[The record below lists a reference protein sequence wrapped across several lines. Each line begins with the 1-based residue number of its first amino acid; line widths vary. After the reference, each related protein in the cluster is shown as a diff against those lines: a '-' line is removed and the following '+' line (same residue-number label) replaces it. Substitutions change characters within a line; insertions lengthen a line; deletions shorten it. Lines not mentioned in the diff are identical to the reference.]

1 MNPVKR
7 LVGVYRKNFEM
18 PMPEEGVK
26 MNVYTS
32 LGIIAVVCIMLPCCL
47 IMGYLSYVMTL
58 AMMVEGNRINGLIS
72 EMHILSAFAMVL
84 GMPVVFNVIFFSSD
98 REHMV
103 TLPIKSHQLLAAKF
117 FHTFLA
123 ESVMEFLIFISIF
136 IGFFIA
142 AANSF
147 GLLNALHPV
156 SVIAAVTGIILT
168 PLLPLVYCCLISLI
182 LMAVLKNVRSIK
194 TFYRSSTVLMA
205 IFIALFIYSFKDM
218 GTISFDNYMDSLA
231 ADNNFF
237 IRVCN
242 IIFFTTPQLCKAMA
256 WQSIPQLLLYYLSN
270 AAAVAAILLLGSLLY
285 QSGLYT
291 AAALGSR
298 KKRADKSK
306 LNLASTNLFTSYF
319 AKELRVLTRTRA
331 YASNCVY
338 INIIWPAGIALFFF
352 ITKDNESIAQFLQ
365 YYREGY
371 ERALLIILLAVIF
384 ISFVASAMNSLA
396 STAFTREG
404 SHVDI
409 IKYIPVDYKTQ
420 MYVKAAVAVAI
431 TAPFLILAVIAAAF
445 FLGFSPLMALY
456 YCVIALEVLFIS
468 VIIGLYLDSTSPYTL
483 WDDEYSA
490 LRGNLNS
497 FFNMAVMIVMGLLIC
512 GMFFLLYE
520 LLHLPLIAVYISL
533 PVFLGI
539 INAAAFVYGRRRI
552 ISNMEQ
558 LY

>member
-7 LVGVYRKNFEM
+7 LTGIYRKNFEM

-47 IMGYLSYVMTL
+47 IMGYLSYVMTM
-58 AMMVEGNRINGLIS
+58 AMMVEGNRVNGLIS

-84 GMPVVFNVIFFSSD
+84 GMPVVFNVLFFSSD

-103 TLPIKSHQLLAAKF
+103 TLPIKSHHLLAAKF
-117 FHTFLA
+117 FHTFFA

-136 IGFFIA
+136 IGFFTA
-142 AANSF
+142 AVSSM
-147 GLLNALHPV
+147 GPWPSLHPV
-156 SVIAAVTGIILT
+156 SIIAALTGIVLT
-168 PLLPLVYCCLISLI
+168 PMLPLVYCCIISLI
-182 LMAVLKNVRSIK
+182 LMAVLKKVRSIK
-194 TFYRSSTVLMA
+194 TFYRSSTVLMF

-237 IRVCN
+237 IRFCN
-242 IIFFTTPQLCKAMA
+242 AFFFTTPLLCKAMA
-256 WQSIPQLLLYYLSN
+256 FQDIPGLLLYYLGN
-270 AAAVAAILLLGSLLY
+270 AASVGVILLLGALLY

-298 KKRADKSK
+298 KKKADRDK
-306 LNLASTNLFTSYF
+306 LSLGSTNIFTSYF
-319 AKELRVLTRTRA
+319 MKEVRMLTRTRA

-338 INIIWPAGIALFFF
+338 INFIWPIGIAIFF
-352 ITKDNESIAQFLQ
+352 IITRSNESILEFMK
-365 YYREGY
+365 YYKEGY
-371 ERALLIILLAVIF
+371 DRALLIVLLAVIF
-384 ISFVASAMNSLA
+384 ISFVASAMNSLS

-409 IKYIPVDYKTQ
+409 IKYLPVDYKTQ
-420 MYVKAAVAVAI
+420 MYVKASVALAL
-431 TAPFLILAVIAAAF
+431 TAPFLILSVAAASF
-445 FLGFSPLMALY
+445 FLGFSFLTGLY
-456 YCVIALEVLFIS
+456 YSMIALEALVIS
-468 VIIGLYLDSTSPYTL
+468 VIIGLALDSASPYTL

-497 FFNMAVMIVMGLLIC
+497 FFNMAVMIVMSLLIC
-512 GMFFLLYE
+512 GLFFLLYE
-520 LLHLPLIAVYISL
+520 LVHIPLTAVYIAL

-539 INAAAFVYGRRRI
+539 INAAAVIYGRRRI
-552 ISNMEQ
+552 IANMKE